1 MENKEFKVGFKYE
14 SKSNNLTFKV
24 TYSDHGLVTNSG
36 GGFNKDDVIPNIN
49 GVFNFNNFIE
59 SKPINDQEME
69 RKEDIVMENEKI
81 IEFKPIPKINP
92 LPSGVSLEDVKF
104 VFTQEANCCD
114 GGEYE
119 TLIVEAKSSLGI
131 SADGGAFF
139 VLKTEQWAVDEPEDI
154 FEILQTCKNS
164 ISTFLPK

>member
-1 MENKEFKVGFKYE
+1 MSWKLN
-14 SKSNNLTFKV
+14 T
-24 TYSDHGLVTNSG
+24 
-36 GGFNKDDVIPNIN
+36 
-49 GVFNFNNFIE
+49 
-59 SKPINDQEME
+59 
-69 RKEDIVMENEKI
+69 EDIVMENEKI
-81 IEFKPIPKINP
+81 KIEFKPIPKINP

-131 SADGGAFF
+131 SGDKDAFF
-139 VLKTEQWAVDEPEDI
+139 VLKTEQWAIDEPEDI

-164 ISTFLPK
+164 ISAFLSK